1 MSEAEKNDTATGV
14 SSVPPTDASDSFSK
28 EYVQKL
34 LEENA
39 QLKHHKGA
47 VEDSQRAEI
56 SSAHGAMRDWVSGL
70 QDMHDLTPTDQAY
83 LKKMSEWA
91 DGAPQSNN
99 PAAEMALVKT
109 IVVASN
115 QKKQLKRQ
123 IDEASEGQGALR
135 DVCSERDGLKT
146 ESEAKDRRIEEITAL
161 CDERQVANEEL
172 IKKLAERGC
181 VDDKYNFSKT
191 SAREQRVEASAGGS
205 SAATAVAAE
214 GGSANPFT
222 QNDLAYFL
230 KTNGDGGSR
239 LMRAYGSNNSTIGA
253 GSEKAPMS
261 SLIGGRMM

>member
-1 MSEAEKNDTATGV
+1 MSDAETVTGV
-14 SSVPPTDASDSFSK
+14 SSVPSTDASDSFSK

-39 QLKHHKGA
+39 ALKHHKGA

-56 SSAHGAMRDWVSGL
+56 SSAQSAMTDWVGGL
-70 QDMHDLTPTDQAY
+70 QQMQDLTPTDQAY

-91 DGAPQSNN
+91 DGAAMSHN

-115 QKKQLKRQ
+115 QKRQMKRQ
-123 IDEASEGQGALR
+123 IEEASEGQSALR
-135 DVCSERDGLKT
+135 EVCAERDGLKT
-146 ESEAKDRRIEEITAL
+146 ASEAKDRRIEEITAL

-191 SAREQRVEASAGGS
+191 SAREVRVEASAAGN
-205 SAATAVAAE
+205 SAANAAVAA
-214 GGSANPFT
+214 GGASANPFS
-222 QNDLAYFL
+222 QNDLAHFL
-230 KTNGDGGSR
+230 KSNGEGGSR
-239 LMRAYGSNNSTIGA
+239 IMRAFGSNNTTIGA
-253 GSEKAPMS
+253 GSEPAPMS
-261 SLIGGRMM
+261 SFLGGRMVM